1 MNMKKTDH
9 LRNRFFIIDVV
20 AILVLTALAMGY
32 YNICTHSVN
41 VVDESCY
48 ILFAHRFYLGDRPI
62 VDEWHIAQMTGIL
75 LLLPFSV
82 FYSVTHSTE
91 GVILFFRFLYA
102 VCQMLVTAYI
112 YISLRIYGNKKYS
125 RQWERRIFAFG
136 ALIAAAVFACFI
148 PAWIP
153 TLSYYSMS
161 LMGLAVLSITMF
173 CYPAGKFKYL
183 FCGVVFAA
191 VVIAEPISFL
201 LYPALT
207 LLLLLIKLIN
217 RLFHKRF
224 AQVLF
229 QNRVWLYFTL
239 GGCIIAVSLAA
250 FLLHRC
256 GLKPLIDSI
265 HHIFDGAEYVFSGE
279 RKNVFSFDIYQKVIA
294 LYGTTAFW
302 LSVILTGLAAVLY
315 RFRRYTRPFFLLG
328 MGICLTLA
336 YIHAW
341 NAKEGVTFDSIILF
355 HGIPLYLCAPILML
369 SAPKPDKR
377 MCCAWGCCA
386 LFSVVFSA
394 ASAISVGWGGIAA
407 GVFSVM
413 LITQTG
419 IESLRAFSS
428 EEGKGRLPLSL
439 LLAVTVAAS
448 LFIVTANETQWFIR
462 ENNTFVIENYFLG
475 SYKNQALD
483 VRLTSGPLKGIYT
496 NKRVSDIYGAMMR
509 DLDTIKEMTD
519 PSDNVFVS
527 NLAPLFYLHLD
538 RSYAVYSA
546 WNRKDEVYRT
556 EAYWNEHPDRL
567 PDYIY
572 LSYYDLFT
580 YSPTEKIVSKELSEI
595 WTHYFDLEEI
605 TAEAGEILR
614 VTKWKSIS

>member
-1 MNMKKTDH
+1 MKKTDQ
-9 LRNRFFIIDVV
+9 LKKRFFIIDVA
-20 AILVLTALAMGY
+20 AILVLAALAIGY

-48 ILFAHRFYLGDRPI
+48 ILFAHRFYLGDQPI
-62 VDEWHIAQMTGIL
+62 VDEWHVAQMTGIL
-75 LLLPFSV
+75 LLLPFSA

-91 GVILFFRFLYA
+91 GVVLFFRLLYT

-112 YISLRIYGNKKYS
+112 YISLRIYGNRKYS
-125 RQWERRIFAFG
+125 RLWERRIFAFG

-173 CYPAGKFKYL
+173 CYPAGKYKYL
-183 FCGVVFAA
+183 FCGIVFAA

-207 LLLLLIKLIN
+207 LLLLLIKLVN

-239 GGCIIAVSLAA
+239 GGCIIAFSLTV

-256 GLKPLIDSI
+256 GLKPLIDSF
-265 HHIFDGAEYVFSGE
+265 HHIFDGAEYVFSGD
-279 RKNVFSFDIYQKVIA
+279 RKNVFSFDIFQKVIA
-294 LYGTTAFW
+294 LYGTTALW
-302 LSVILTGLAAVLY
+302 MSVILTGLAAVLY

-328 MGICLTLA
+328 MCVCLTLA

-341 NAKEGVTFDSIILF
+341 HAKEGVTFDSIILF
-355 HGIPLYLCAPILML
+355 HGIPLYLCAPLLML
-369 SAPKPDKR
+369 LTTKPDKR
-377 MCCAWGCCA
+377 MCCGWVCCA
-386 LFSVVFSA
+386 LFSVVFSV

-413 LITQTG
+413 LISQIV
-419 IESLRAFSS
+419 IESLHAFSS
-428 EEGKGRLPLSL
+428 EERKGRLLPIL
-439 LLAVTVAAS
+439 LLTSTAVAAS

-462 ENNTFVIENYFLG
+462 ENHSFVIENYFSG
-475 SYKNQALD
+475 TYKNQPLD
-483 VRLTSGPLKGIYT
+483 VKLTSGPLKGIYT
-496 NKRVSDIYGAMMR
+496 NKRISTVYDAMLR
-509 DLDTIKEMTD
+509 DLDKIKEMTE
-519 PSDNVFVS
+519 PSDRVFVS
-527 NLAPLFYLHLD
+527 NLAPLLYLHLD
-538 RSYAVYSA
+538 RTYATYSA
-546 WNRKDEVYRT
+546 WNRKDEIYRT
-556 EAYWNEHPDRL
+556 EAYWKEHPDRL

-572 LSYYDLFT
+572 LSYYDMFT
-580 YSPTEKIVSKELSEI
+580 YTPTEKLVSKELSEI
-595 WTHYFDLEEI
+595 WTHYFELEAINSE
-605 TAEAGEILR
+605 TGEILR
-614 VTKWKSIS
+614 VTKWKPIS

>member
-1 MNMKKTDH
+1 MKKTYQ
-9 LRNRFFIIDVV
+9 LWNRFFIIDVA
-20 AILVLTALAMGY
+20 AILVLAALAAGY
-32 YNICTHSVN
+32 YHICTHSVN

-48 ILFAHRFYLGDRPI
+48 ISFAHRFYLGDRPI

-91 GVILFFRFLYA
+91 GVILFFRMLYT

-161 LMGLAVLSITMF
+161 LMGLIVLTVTMF
-173 CYPAGKFKYL
+173 CYPAGKVKYL

-207 LLLLLIKLIN
+207 LLLLLVKPVN

-224 AQVLF
+224 AQALF
-229 QNRVWLYFTL
+229 RNRVWLYFTI
-239 GGCIIAVSLAA
+239 GGCIVAISLTV

-256 GLKPLIDSI
+256 GLKPLIDNI
-265 HHIFDGAEYVFSGE
+265 PHIFDGVEYVFSGD
-279 RKNVFSFDIYQKVIA
+279 RKNVFSFDTYQKAIA
-294 LYGTTAFW
+294 LYGTTALW
-302 LSVILTGLAAVLY
+302 LSVILTGLAAVFY

-328 MGICLTLA
+328 MCVCLALA

-369 SAPKPDKR
+369 SATKPDKR
-377 MCCAWGCCA
+377 MCCAWVCCA

-419 IESLRAFSS
+419 IESLRTISS
-428 EEGKGRLPLSL
+428 EEGTRRLPLL
-439 LLAVTVAAS
+439 LLTGTVVAT
-448 LFIVTANETQWFIR
+448 LFIVTANETQWFVR
-462 ENNTFVIENYFLG
+462 ENNSFVIENYFAD

-496 NKRVSDIYGAMMR
+496 NKRVSAIYGAMMS
-509 DLDTIKEMTD
+509 DLDTIKEITD
-519 PSDNVFVS
+519 PSDSVFVS

-538 RSYAVYSA
+538 RTYAGYSA
-546 WNRKDEVYRT
+546 WIRKDEIYRT
-556 EAYWNEHPDRL
+556 EAYWKEHPDRL

-580 YSPTEKIVSKELSEI
+580 YTPTEKVASKELSEI
-595 WTHYFDLEEI
+595 WTHYFDLETI
-605 TAEAGEILR
+605 KAEAGEIFH
-614 VTKWKSIS
+614 VTKGNPIS

>member
-1 MNMKKTDH
+1 MNTKKTYR
-9 LRNRFFIIDVV
+9 LRNRFFIIDVA
-20 AILVLTALAMGY
+20 AILVLAAFTVGY

-75 LLLPFSV
+75 LLLPFSA
-82 FYSVTHSTE
+82 FYSVMHSTE
-91 GVILFFRFLYA
+91 GVILFFRILYT

-125 RQWERRIFAFG
+125 RPWERRIFAFG

-161 LMGLAVLSITMF
+161 LMGLAVLTITMF
-173 CYPAGKFKYL
+173 CYPAGKVKCL

-207 LLLLLIKLIN
+207 LLLLLIKLVN
-217 RLFHKRF
+217 RLFHKHF

-229 QNRVWLYFTL
+229 RSRVWLYFTI
-239 GGCIIAVSLAA
+239 GGSIIALSLTV

-256 GLKPLIDSI
+256 GLKPLIDNI
-265 HHIFDGAEYVFSGE
+265 HHIFDGAEYVFSGD
-279 RKNVFSFDIYQKVIA
+279 RKNVFSFDIYKKVIA
-294 LYGTTAFW
+294 LYGTTALW
-302 LSVILTGLAAVLY
+302 LSVILTGLATVLY
-315 RFRRYTRPFFLLG
+315 RFRRYTRPFLLLG
-328 MGICLTLA
+328 MCVCLTLA

-341 NAKEGVTFDSIILF
+341 NATEGVTFDSIILF

-369 SAPKPDKR
+369 SATKPDKR

-386 LFSVVFSA
+386 LFSGVFSV

-419 IESLRAFSS
+419 IESLRAFSI
-428 EEGKGRLPLSL
+428 EEGKRRLPLL
-439 LLAVTVAAS
+439 LLAGAVAAS

-462 ENNTFVIENYFLG
+462 ENNSFVIENYFVG
-475 SYKNQALD
+475 NYKNQPLD

-496 NKRVSDIYGAMMR
+496 NKRVSTIYGAMMR

-519 PSDNVFVS
+519 PSDSVLVS

-538 RSYAVYSA
+538 RTYAVYSA

-556 EAYWNEHPDRL
+556 EAYWKEHPERL

-572 LSYYDLFT
+572 LSYFDLFT
-580 YSPTEKIVSKELSEI
+580 YSPTEKMVSEELSEI

-605 TAEAGEILR
+605 KAEAGKIFR
-614 VTKWKSIS
+614 VTKWKPIS